1 MGEVALLGL
10 AVLVAVCGARYNM
23 DTYRSDA
30 AMPEPRSISVPDSAA
45 LDSLLAHS
53 WGRGGR
59 LPNYEFPAESVTV
72 RLDSENTGKKN
83 LFVAAPSFAPPRK
96 AIK

>member
-10 AVLVAVCGARYNM
+10 ALLVGFCGARYNM

-30 AMPEPRSISVPDSAA
+30 AMPEPRSIVVPDSAA

-53 WGRGGR
+53 WGRGGK

-72 RLDSENTGKKN
+72 RIDSAKDKN
-83 LFVAAPSFAPPRK
+83 LFVAAPSVKSNVRRIP
-96 AIK
+96 